1 MGLDVGEIGMGLDL
15 SLDLKLFAA
24 RSAGR
29 MTAAREATG
38 VDACITSLE
47 EERRKIEMFR
57 RELPLCAR
65 LLADVIELMKEDVG
79 RRRKDGDDAA
89 EAEDGDKTK
98 WMSTA
103 QLWVDSRGSDS
114 SDSEN
119 ERRSEST
126 SPAPRLLGGAE
137 EQPRAV
143 GCVAPPPYFRR
154 DDRAVPAV
162 GIRAGMPSLPA
173 AVHGSTS
180 PAAAVAGGHH
190 RHVVA
195 ASFAPTMPSPV
206 PGLSLLT
213 QSQQQQQQARKSRRC
228 WSPELHR
235 QFVAA
240 LQQLGGPQ
248 VATPKQ
254 IREVMKVDGLT
265 NDEVK
270 SHLQVSNS
278 PNLCKHF
285 REQNFSHLLIHSFLP
300 SFQSYCHVNIQKYR
314 LHNRRSTPGASP
326 ASQPIVLVGDP
337 WAPQELSCS
346 QSGSPQGPLQR
357 SGSGVAVSAA
367 TAGDSCCEDD
377 DMSEGN
383 VQK

>member
-15 SLDLKLFAA
+15 SLDLKMFAA
-24 RSAGR
+24 RSAVK
-29 MTAAREATG
+29 MAAAAAKEEAASG
-38 VDACITSLE
+38 VDACIRSLE

-65 LLADVIELMKEDVG
+65 LLADVIELMKEEAG
-79 RRRKDGDDAA
+79 KRRKDGDAAAAAA
-89 EAEDGDKTK
+89 EARAEDGDKTK

-114 SDSEN
+114 DSEN
-119 ERRSEST
+119 ERRSGST
-126 SPAPRLLGGAE
+126 SPASRLLGGAE
-137 EQPRAV
+137 ESSRSV
-143 GCVAPPPYFRR
+143 GSVGPTPYFRR
-154 DDRAVPAV
+154 EDRVGLRPA
-162 GIRAGMPSLPA
+162 MPLLPPVA
-173 AVHGSTS
+173 HRSPP
-180 PAAAVAGGHH
+180 PAAAAAAGDDH

-195 ASFAPTMPSPV
+195 TSFARDVPSPV
-206 PGLSLLT
+206 PAVSLQT
-213 QSQQQQQQARKSRRC
+213 QAQQQQQARKSRRC

-270 SHLQVSNS
+270 SHLQ
-278 PNLCKHF
+278 
-285 REQNFSHLLIHSFLP
+285 
-300 SFQSYCHVNIQKYR
+300 KYR
-314 LHNRRSTPGASP
+314 LHNRKSPGTSP
-326 ASQPIVLVGDP
+326 ASQSIVLVGDL
-337 WAPQELSCS
+337 WVPQEVSCS
-346 QSGSPQGPLQR
+346 QSGSPQGPLQL

-377 DMSEGN
+377 DKSEGY
-383 VQK
+383 VRK

>member
-15 SLDLKLFAA
+15 SLDLKMFAA
-24 RSAGR
+24 RSAGK
-29 MTAAREATG
+29 MAAAAKGESG
-38 VDACITSLE
+38 VEACIRSLE

-65 LLADVIELMKEDVG
+65 LLADVIELMKEEAVK
-79 RRRKDGDDAA
+79 RTKDAA
-89 EAEDGDKTK
+89 AAAVEAKAEDGDKTK

-103 QLWVDSRGSDS
+103 QLWVDSRGSDA
-114 SDSEN
+114 DSEN

-126 SPAPRLLGGAE
+126 SPASRLLGGAE
-137 EQPRAV
+137 ESSSSRAV
-143 GCVAPPPYFRR
+143 APSPYFRR
-154 DDRAVPAV
+154 EDRVGVRPAMPLLPPAAHRSPAPAV
-162 GIRAGMPSLPA
+162 
-173 AVHGSTS
+173 
-180 PAAAVAGGHH
+180 AVAAGDDH

-195 ASFAPTMPSPV
+195 TSFASAVTSPV
-206 PGLSLLT
+206 PALSLQT
-213 QSQQQQQQARKSRRC
+213 QTQTQAQQQQARKSRRC

-270 SHLQVSNS
+270 SHLQ
-278 PNLCKHF
+278 
-285 REQNFSHLLIHSFLP
+285 
-300 SFQSYCHVNIQKYR
+300 KYR
-314 LHNRRSTPGASP
+314 LHNRKSPSTASANNSIVIVGDLW
-326 ASQPIVLVGDP
+326 ASQEV
-337 WAPQELSCS
+337 SCS
-346 QSGSPQGPLQR
+346 QSGSPQGPLQL

-377 DMSEGN
+377 DKSEGYAH
-383 VQK
+383 K

>member
-29 MTAAREATG
+29 MAAAREAAG
-38 VDACITSLE
+38 VDACISSLE

-65 LLADVIELMKEDVG
+65 LLADVIELMKEEAG
-79 RRRKDGDDAA
+79 KRREDGDAAA
-89 EAEDGDKTK
+89 EAKAEDGDKTK

-103 QLWVDSRGSDS
+103 QLWVDSRGSDA

-119 ERRSEST
+119 ERRSERT

-143 GCVAPPPYFRR
+143 GCVAPPPYFRG
-154 DDRAVPAV
+154 DDRAVTAV
-162 GIRAGMPSLPA
+162 GIRAGMPLLPA
-173 AVHGSTS
+173 AVNRSTS
-180 PAAAVAGGHH
+180 PAAAAAGGDH

-195 ASFAPTMPSPV
+195 ASFVPTMPSPV
-206 PGLSLLT
+206 PGLSLQTL
-213 QSQQQQQQARKSRRC
+213 SQQQQQARKSRRC

-270 SHLQVSNS
+270 SHLQ
-278 PNLCKHF
+278 
-285 REQNFSHLLIHSFLP
+285 
-300 SFQSYCHVNIQKYR
+300 KYR
-314 LHNRRSTPGASP
+314 LHNRRLTPGTSP

-346 QSGSPQGPLQR
+346 QSGSPQGPLQL

-377 DMSEGN
+377 DKSEGN

>member
-1 MGLDVGEIGMGLDL
+1 
-15 SLDLKLFAA
+15 
-24 RSAGR
+24 
-29 MTAAREATG
+29 
-38 VDACITSLE
+38 
-47 EERRKIEMFR
+47 
-57 RELPLCAR
+57 
-65 LLADVIELMKEDVG
+65 MKEDVG

-270 SHLQVSNS
+270 SHLQ
-278 PNLCKHF
+278 
-285 REQNFSHLLIHSFLP
+285 
-300 SFQSYCHVNIQKYR
+300 KYR